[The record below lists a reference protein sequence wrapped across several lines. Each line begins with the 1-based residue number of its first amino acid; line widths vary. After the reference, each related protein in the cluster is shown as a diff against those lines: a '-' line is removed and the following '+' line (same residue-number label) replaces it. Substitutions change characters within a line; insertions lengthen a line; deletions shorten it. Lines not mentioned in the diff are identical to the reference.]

1 MIFDISM
8 GLNGIPLCIN
18 VKYKGKS
25 FNSIKR
31 ELHSILNGIPL
42 IKSNESKWSMRIQ
55 LDWMESHYVAMYS
68 QLILKGNHSIQL
80 KRELHSILN
89 GMPLFNSNEPNDLW
103 CFKGLNGIPLCI
115 NVYSIISK
123 GTFVNSPIYW
133 IESPSSHQI
142 KGKVIQFNWR
152 GNSIRCLLKPLYQ
165 CILNGIQL
173 INSKESQWSLI
184 FQWDWMESH
193 YVSM

>member
-55 LDWMESHYVAMYS
+55 LDWMESHYVSMYS

-89 GMPLFNSNEPNDLW
+89 GMPLLNSN
-103 CFKGLNGIPLCI
+103 
-115 NVYSIISK
+115 
-123 GTFVNSPIYW
+123 
-133 IESPSSHQI
+133 
-142 KGKVIQFNWR
+142 
-152 GNSIRCLLKPLYQ
+152 
-165 CILNGIQL
+165 
-173 INSKESQWSLI
+173 ESQWSMI

-193 YVSM
+193 YISNVYPINLERNLCKFTDILNWIPKQPPNKREIHPIQLKRELHSMSIETTVSMYIEWNPTD

>member
-55 LDWMESHYVAMYS
+55 LDWMESHYVTMYS
-68 QLILKGNHSIQL
+68 QLILKGNHSINLNRKCDIASFLWKERKHFEEILHKKFIRVKKISWWQSFL
-80 KRELHSILN
+80 LWETKKNWMDWTCRTRE
-89 GMPLFNSNEPNDLW
+89 
-103 CFKGLNGIPLCI
+103 
-115 NVYSIISK
+115 
-123 GTFVNSPIYW
+123 T
-133 IESPSSHQI
+133 
-142 KGKVIQFNWR
+142 
-152 GNSIRCLLKPLYQ
+152 
-165 CILNGIQL
+165 
-173 INSKESQWSLI
+173 
-184 FQWDWMESH
+184 
-193 YVSM
+193 